1 MFKKILVAT
10 DGSPLSIAAVT
21 AAIEFAAV
29 SGASIVGLS
38 LAQLYPFLLMPE
50 AGAMV
55 DLSMFEDVQDQVA
68 QQAVNKLQEQARAAG
83 VSCVVLTKRAI
94 HPFEEI
100 ISTAEESQCDLIWV
114 ASHGRRGLDK
124 LLLGS
129 ETQRVLA
136 HSTIPVMVYRQPQF
150 K

>member
-1 MFKKILVAT
+1 MFRKILVAT
-10 DGSPLSIAAVT
+10 DGSPVSVAAAS
-21 AAIEFAAV
+21 AAIEFATA

-38 LAQLYPFLLMPE
+38 LAQLYPYMLMPE

-55 DLSMFEDVQDQVA
+55 DLSMYEDAQDQMA
-68 QQAVNKLQEQARAAG
+68 EQAVKKLEEQAKAAG
-83 VSCVVLTKRAI
+83 VNCVVYTKRAV
-94 HPFEEI
+94 HPYEEI
-100 ISTAEESQCDLIWV
+100 ISTAQENKCDLIWM

-136 HSTIPVMVYRQPQF
+136 HSTIPVMVYRQPTI
-150 K
+150 

>member
-1 MFKKILVAT
+1 MFRKILVAT
-10 DGSPLSIAAVT
+10 DGSPLSVAAAS
-21 AAIEFAAV
+21 AAIEFAAA

-38 LAQLYPFLLMPE
+38 LAQLYPYMLMPE

-55 DLSMFEDVQDQVA
+55 DLSMYEEAQDQLA
-68 QQAVNKLQEQARAAG
+68 EQAVKKLDEQARAAG
-83 VSCVVLTKRAI
+83 VSCVTLTKRAV
-94 HPFEEI
+94 HPYEEI
-100 ISTAEESQCDLIWV
+100 ISSAQENKCDLIWM

-136 HSTIPVMVYRQPQF
+136 HSTIPVMVYRQPPV
-150 K
+150 

>member
-1 MFKKILVAT
+1 MFRKILVAT
-10 DGSPLSIAAVT
+10 DGSPLSVAAAS
-21 AAIEFAAV
+21 AAIEFAAA

-38 LAQLYPFLLMPE
+38 LAQLYPYMLMPE

-55 DLSMFEDVQDQVA
+55 DLSMYEEAQDQLA
-68 QQAVNKLQEQARAAG
+68 EQAVKKLDEQARAAG
-83 VSCVVLTKRAI
+83 VSCVTLTKRAV
-94 HPFEEI
+94 HPYEEI
-100 ISTAEESQCDLIWV
+100 ISSAQENKCDLIWM

-136 HSTIPVMVYRQPQF
+136 HTTIPVMVYRQPPV
-150 K
+150 

>member
-1 MFKKILVAT
+1 MFRKILVAT
-10 DGSPLSIAAVT
+10 DGSPVSVAAAS
-21 AAIEFAAV
+21 AAIEYANA

-38 LAQLYPFLLMPE
+38 LAQLYPYMLMPE

-55 DLSMFEDVQDQVA
+55 DLSMYEDAQDQMA
-68 QQAVNKLQEQARAAG
+68 EQAVKKLEEQAKAAG
-83 VSCVVLTKRAI
+83 VNYVVYTKRAV
-94 HPFEEI
+94 HPYEEI
-100 ISTAEESQCDLIWV
+100 ISTAQENKCDLIWM

-136 HSTIPVMVYRQPQF
+136 HSTIPVMVYRQPTI
-150 K
+150 

>member
-1 MFKKILVAT
+1 MFRKILVAT
-10 DGSPLSIAAVT
+10 DGSPLSVAAAS
-21 AAIEFAAV
+21 AAIEFAAA

-38 LAQLYPFLLMPE
+38 LAQLYPYMLMPE

-55 DLSMFEDVQDQVA
+55 DLSMYEEAQDQLA
-68 QQAVNKLQEQARAAG
+68 EQAVKKLGEQARAAG
-83 VSCVVLTKRAI
+83 VSCVTLTKRAV
-94 HPFEEI
+94 HPYEEI
-100 ISTAEESQCDLIWV
+100 ISSAQENKCDLIWM

-136 HSTIPVMVYRQPQF
+136 HSTIPVMVYRQPPV
-150 K
+150 

>member
-1 MFKKILVAT
+1 MFRKILVAT
-10 DGSPLSIAAVT
+10 DGSPLSVAAAS
-21 AAIEFAAV
+21 AAIEFATA

-38 LAQLYPFLLMPE
+38 LAQLYPYMLMPE

-55 DLSMFEDVQDQVA
+55 DLSMYEEAQDQLA
-68 QQAVNKLQEQARAAG
+68 EQAVKKLDEQARAAG
-83 VSCVVLTKRAI
+83 VSCVTLTKRAV
-94 HPFEEI
+94 HPYEEI
-100 ISTAEESQCDLIWV
+100 ISSAQENKCDLIWM

-136 HSTIPVMVYRQPQF
+136 HSTIPVMVYRQPPV
-150 K
+150 

>member
-1 MFKKILVAT
+1 MFRKILVAT
-10 DGSPLSIAAVT
+10 DGSPVSGAAAS
-21 AAIEFAAV
+21 AAIEFAAA

-38 LAQLYPFLLMPE
+38 LAQLYPYMLMPE

-55 DLSMFEDVQDQVA
+55 DLSMYEEAQDQMA
-68 QQAVNKLQEQARAAG
+68 EQAVKKLEEQAKAAG
-83 VSCVVLTKRAI
+83 VNCVVCTKRAV
-94 HPFEEI
+94 HPYEEI
-100 ISTAEESQCDLIWV
+100 ITTAHENKCDLIWM

-136 HSTIPVMVYRQPQF
+136 HSSIPVMVYRQPTV
-150 K
+150 

>member
-1 MFKKILVAT
+1 MFRKILVAT
-10 DGSPLSIAAVT
+10 DGSPVSGAAAS
-21 AAIEFAAV
+21 AAIEFATA

-38 LAQLYPFLLMPE
+38 LAQLYPYMLMPE

-55 DLSMFEDVQDQVA
+55 DLSMYEDAQDQMA
-68 QQAVNKLQEQARAAG
+68 EQAVKKLEEQAKAAG
-83 VSCVVLTKRAI
+83 VNYVVYTKRAV
-94 HPFEEI
+94 HPYEEI
-100 ISTAEESQCDLIWV
+100 ISTAQENKCDLIWM

-136 HSTIPVMVYRQPQF
+136 HSTIPVMVYRQPTI
-150 K
+150 

>member
-10 DGSPLSIAAVT
+10 DGSPLSIAAAS
-21 AAIEFAAV
+21 AAIEFAAA
-29 SGASIVGLS
+29 SGASLVGLS
-38 LAQLYPFLLMPE
+38 LAQFYPFLLMPE

-55 DLSMFEDVQDQVA
+55 DLSAYEEAQDQMA
-68 QQAVNKLQEQARAAG
+68 QQAVKKLEEQAKTAG
-83 VSCVVLTKRAI
+83 VNCVVFTKRAV
-94 HPFEEI
+94 HPYEEI
-100 ISTAEESQCDLIWV
+100 ISTANESACDLIWM

-136 HSTIPVMVYRQPQF
+136 HSAIPVMVYRQPPV
-150 K
+150 

>member
-1 MFKKILVAT
+1 MFRKILVAT
-10 DGSPLSIAAVT
+10 DGSSVSVAAAS
-21 AAIEFAAV
+21 AAIEFANA

-38 LAQLYPFLLMPE
+38 LAQLYPYMLMPE

-55 DLSMFEDVQDQVA
+55 DLSMYEDAQDQMA
-68 QQAVNKLQEQARAAG
+68 EQAVKKLEEQAKAAG
-83 VSCVVLTKRAI
+83 VNYVVYTKRAV
-94 HPFEEI
+94 HPYEEI
-100 ISTAEESQCDLIWV
+100 ISTAQENKCDLIWM

-136 HSTIPVMVYRQPQF
+136 HSTIPVMVYRQPTI
-150 K
+150 

>member
-1 MFKKILVAT
+1 MFRKILVAT
-10 DGSPLSIAAVT
+10 DGSPVSVAAAS
-21 AAIEFAAV
+21 AAIEFATA

-38 LAQLYPFLLMPE
+38 LAQLYPYMLMPE

-55 DLSMFEDVQDQVA
+55 DLSMYEDAQDQMA
-68 QQAVNKLQEQARAAG
+68 EQAVKKLEEQAKAAG
-83 VSCVVLTKRAI
+83 VNYVVYTKRAV
-94 HPFEEI
+94 HPYEEI
-100 ISTAEESQCDLIWV
+100 ISTAQENKCDLIWM

-136 HSTIPVMVYRQPQF
+136 HSTIPVMVYRQPTI
-150 K
+150 

>member
-10 DGSPLSIAAVT
+10 DGSPLSIAAAS

-38 LAQLYPFLLMPE
+38 LAQLYPYMLMPE

-55 DLSMFEDVQDQVA
+55 DLSMYEEAQDQIA
-68 QQAVNKLQEQARAAG
+68 EQAVKKLVEQARTAG
-83 VSCVVLTKRAI
+83 VSCITVTKRAV
-94 HPFEEI
+94 HPYEEI
-100 ISTAEESQCDLIWV
+100 ISTAQENLCDLIWM

-129 ETQRVLA
+129 ETQRVLT
-136 HSTIPVMVYRQPQF
+136 HSTIPVMVYRQPPV
-150 K
+150 

>member
-1 MFKKILVAT
+1 MFRKILVAT
-10 DGSPLSIAAVT
+10 DGSPLSVAAAS
-21 AAIEFAAV
+21 AAIEFATA

-38 LAQLYPFLLMPE
+38 LAQLYPYMLMPE

-55 DLSMFEDVQDQVA
+55 DLSMYEEAQDQLA
-68 QQAVNKLQEQARAAG
+68 EQAVKKLDEQARAAG
-83 VSCVVLTKRAI
+83 VSCITLTKRAV
-94 HPFEEI
+94 HPYEEI
-100 ISTAEESQCDLIWV
+100 ISSAQENKCDLIWM

-136 HSTIPVMVYRQPQF
+136 HSTIPVMVYRQPPV
-150 K
+150 